1 MELKRYI
8 MTCAMPAEQM
18 LLAER
23 GKRIREGEGNK
34 GSPSRRR
41 DLPP

>member
-23 GKRIREGEGNK
+23 EKDQRGRGGGE
-34 GSPSRRR
+34 SQPSS
-41 DLPP
+41 